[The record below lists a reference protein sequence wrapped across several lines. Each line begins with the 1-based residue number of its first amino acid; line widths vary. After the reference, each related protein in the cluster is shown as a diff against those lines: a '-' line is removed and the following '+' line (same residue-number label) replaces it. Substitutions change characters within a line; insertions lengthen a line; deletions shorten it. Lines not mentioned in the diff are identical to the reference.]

1 MFMDMMAGSSLH
13 DSARAYSFRRIRFSY
28 SIPGECNIFNA
39 FMRAS
44 FGAQPENAANIK
56 FT

>member
-1 MFMDMMAGSSLH
+1 MDMMAGSSLH

-39 FMRAS
+39 FMPAS